1 MCRDMT
7 PNNKKPVK
15 QKIFKHWLGKKQIHV
30 RSNRELEPKATQMRD
45 GVVNSPKGNH
55 SSPNL
60 PPGDRTGGGASKVVK
75 NKSQPPFPLPLLSKR
90 MNNQPLLRSTVTTR
104 NIGNSNQSH
113 GESRQKYLENKK
125 INRNAHAA
133 YLSSNN
139 LNSLRRGNGLL
150 HSLNEENVQLIRHIE
165 TYNAD
170 ALGAFQNYIMS
181 KAIVRT
187 RLSKEKGIK
196 RGGGGMANLDYQ
208 IRCFVMLL
216 ESGGKFNNDSLE
228 HEKCQHFKNFGIK
241 PFSLNQNSFEI
252 KKLALEAM
260 SLCKKIGSSIARI
273 NRFIKSEKNTT
284 SKRFM
289 NCAENPDKEEGIIQA
304 LERASR
310 FAGAMAL
317 ADKHIGHSFWSHLQN
332 TINLLAHETKQRCVT
347 IHGTQ
352 GATACT
358 FPPQKMCFQRRT
370 RRKLSHNTSSHTNL
384 GNETKNQSSSNPDQN
399 RN

>member
-1 MCRDMT
+1 VCRDMT
-7 PNNKKPVK
+7 PKNKQPVHS
-15 QKIFKHWLGKKQIHV
+15 FSRWFGKKQV
-30 RSNRELEPKATQMRD
+30 RVRRNKELEPKATQTRD
-45 GVVNSPKGNH
+45 GVVHSSQGNH
-55 SSPNL
+55 PSPNL
-60 PPGDRTGGGASKVVK
+60 PLGDRTSGASKVAK
-75 NKSQPPFPLPLLSKR
+75 NKSQPPLPLPLLSER
-90 MNNQPLLRSTVTTR
+90 VNNQPLLHSTFTTR

-113 GESRQKYLENKK
+113 GESRKKYLENKK

-139 LNSLRRGNGLL
+139 LNSFRRGKGLL
-150 HSLNEENVQLIRHIE
+150 QSLNLENVKLIGHINI
-165 TYNAD
+165 YNAE
-170 ALGAFQNYIMS
+170 ALGSFQNYIVS
-181 KAIVRT
+181 QAIKRT

-196 RGGGGMANLDYQ
+196 RDGGGMANLDDQ
-208 IRCFVMLL
+208 IHCFAMLL
-216 ESGGKFNNDSLE
+216 ESGGKFKNDLSE
-228 HEKCQHFKNFGIK
+228 HDKCKHFENFGIK
-241 PFSLNQNSFEI
+241 PFSLNQNDFEI
-252 KKLALEAM
+252 KNLALEAM

-317 ADKHIGHSFWSHLQN
+317 EDKHIGHSFWSHLQN
-332 TINLLAHETKQRCVT
+332 TLNLLAHETKQRCLT

-352 GATACT
+352 GTTACT
-358 FPPQKMCFQRRT
+358 FPPQNMCFQRRT
-370 RRKLSHNTSSHTNL
+370 RRGLSHNTSFHTNL
-384 GNETKNQSSSNPDQN
+384 GNETKKNPLQT